1 MRSAPELRVIIV
13 GASSDEAAG
22 IVIILKQGGYSV
34 KPRCAYNARAF
45 ELSLEKHPFD
55 MAFWCE
61 SGAGFSLV
69 RGIQIITKLGKNIPL
84 VELRSQVD
92 ERDRVES
99 LRAGACDVVL
109 KHNKDHLAL
118 VVDRELAKLSH
129 YRKVIELERR
139 YTESQKNCFE
149 LLQSS
154 KNAVAFIANGR
165 HVHANPSYRQLFG
178 YSYMTELKGLPVKE
192 LAVGVDA
199 RRVDDFVVGLERSGG
214 SGEIDLAALGS
225 GGSQF
230 RVSFK
235 FDRASINGQDAYRII
250 ARDLSRRRKE
260 TDLPSNRFDPL
271 TGLVNHQHFLE
282 LLETEVSSTREEGG
296 KGVLMLIELEHFR
309 SIRATVGIAGS
320 DLVIRDL
327 AEVAHQLTSSAHTFA
342 RFADHTFTLYIPQSE
357 VSDAVI
363 LAEKVRSGI
372 ESHISD
378 AAGQSVSA
386 SCSIGVVAINRMTTD
401 AQAALTHADIACRS
415 AIHAGG
421 NAVRVYEPAEYG
433 IDEDRGKTLTGT
445 EIREAMSDD
454 RIELRFHPIIS
465 LHGDNVEVFQVDAR
479 MRDEFDNVIDHD
491 TLLAAAAASDCE
503 GHLDRWIVEQML
515 LEWGTPN
522 GPSQTAQLLIRL
534 SDESVK
540 DPSLV
545 LHLGRMLRKTG
556 ADASRLIFEVSE
568 SAATGYVRYARGFVK
583 ALKRLGCMAAL
594 ARFGAGS
601 NSFRTLKHLDVD
613 FLKIE
618 EEVMKDLVDN
628 PASQS
633 AIRSIQETARLN
645 NKATIATKVQD
656 ANSLALLW
664 ELGVNYVQGDY
675 IQGLVIELGSPVAE
689 IVTPASDQT
698 GVIH

>member
-1 MRSAPELRVIIV
+1 MRGAPDLRVIIV

-22 IVIILKQGGYSV
+22 IATTLKHGGYAV

-45 ELSLEKHPFD
+45 QLALEQHIFD

-61 SGAGFSLV
+61 SGSGFSLA
-69 RGIQIITKLGKNIPL
+69 RGIQIIAKLGKNIP
-84 VELRSQVD
+84 VIELRSHVD

-99 LRAGACDVVL
+99 LRAGACDVVM
-109 KHNKDHLAL
+109 KRNHDHLAL

-129 YRKVIELERR
+129 YRKAMELERR
-139 YTESQKNCFE
+139 YSESQKNCFE

-192 LAVGVDA
+192 LAVGADA
-199 RRVDDFVVGLERSGG
+199 RRIDDFVVGLERSGG

-260 TDLPSNRFDPL
+260 THLPSNRFDPL

-296 KGVLMLIELEHFR
+296 HGVLMLIELEHFR

-320 DLVIRDL
+320 DLAIRDL
-327 AEVAHQLTSSAHTFA
+327 AEVAHKLTNNAPTFA
-342 RFADHTFTLYIPQSE
+342 RFADHTFTLYLPQSE
-357 VSDAVI
+357 VSDAEV
-363 LAEKVRSGI
+363 LAEKVRGGI
-372 ESHISD
+372 EGHISD

-401 AQAALTHADIACRS
+401 AQTALTHADIACRS

-421 NAVRVYEPAEYG
+421 NSVRVYQPAAFE
-433 IDEDRGKTLTGT
+433 ICEDRSKTLTGT
-445 EIREAMSDD
+445 EIQEAISDE
-454 RIELRFHPIIS
+454 RMELRFQPIIS
-465 LHGDNVEVFQVDAR
+465 LHGDNVEVFQVDAQ
-479 MRDEFDNVIDHD
+479 MRDEFDNIINHD
-491 TLLAAAAASDCE
+491 TLLAVAAGSDAE

-515 LEWGTPN
+515 LSWGAAD
-522 GPSQTAQLLIRL
+522 GPSPNSQLLVRL
-534 SDESVK
+534 SDASVK

-545 LHLGRMLRKTG
+545 LHLGRILRKTG

-568 SAATGYVRYARGFVK
+568 SAATGYVRYAQGFVK

-618 EEVMKDLVDN
+618 EDVMKDLVDN

-633 AIRSIQETARLN
+633 AIRSIQETARLT
-645 NKATIATKVQD
+645 NKATIATRVQD

-664 ELGVNYVQGDY
+664 EMGVNYVQGDY
-675 IQGLVIELGSPVAE
+675 IQGPVIELGSPVAE
-689 IVTPASDQT
+689 IVTSPTQT
-698 GVIH
+698 EGVIH

>member
-1 MRSAPELRVIIV
+1 
-13 GASSDEAAG
+13 
-22 IVIILKQGGYSV
+22 
-34 KPRCAYNARAF
+34 
-45 ELSLEKHPFD
+45 
-55 MAFWCE
+55 
-61 SGAGFSLV
+61 
-69 RGIQIITKLGKNIPL
+69 
-84 VELRSQVD
+84 
-92 ERDRVES
+92 
-99 LRAGACDVVL
+99 
-109 KHNKDHLAL
+109 
-118 VVDRELAKLSH
+118 
-129 YRKVIELERR
+129 
-139 YTESQKNCFE
+139 
-149 LLQSS
+149 
-154 KNAVAFIANGR
+154 
-165 HVHANPSYRQLFG
+165 
-178 YSYMTELKGLPVKE
+178 
-192 LAVGVDA
+192 
-199 RRVDDFVVGLERSGG
+199 
-214 SGEIDLAALGS
+214 
-225 GGSQF
+225 
-230 RVSFK
+230 
-235 FDRASINGQDAYRII
+235 
-250 ARDLSRRRKE
+250 
-260 TDLPSNRFDPL
+260 
-271 TGLVNHQHFLE
+271 
-282 LLETEVSSTREEGG
+282 
-296 KGVLMLIELEHFR
+296 MLIELEHFR

-327 AEVAHQLTSSAHTFA
+327 AEVAHQLTSSAPTFA

-357 VSDAVI
+357 VSGAAIV
-363 LAEKVRSGI
+363 AEKVRSGI

-433 IDEDRGKTLTGT
+433 IHEDRGKTLTGT

-465 LHGDNVEVFQVDAR
+465 LHGDNVEVFQVDAQ
-479 MRDEFDNVIDHD
+479 MRDEFDNVINHD

-522 GPSQTAQLLIRL
+522 GRSPTAQLLVRL

-633 AIRSIQETARLN
+633 AIRTIQETARLN
-645 NKATIATKVQD
+645 NKATIATRVQD

-675 IQGLVIELGSPVAE
+675 IQGPVIELGSPVAE
-689 IVTPASDQT
+689 IATSASDRK
-698 GVIH
+698 GVVH